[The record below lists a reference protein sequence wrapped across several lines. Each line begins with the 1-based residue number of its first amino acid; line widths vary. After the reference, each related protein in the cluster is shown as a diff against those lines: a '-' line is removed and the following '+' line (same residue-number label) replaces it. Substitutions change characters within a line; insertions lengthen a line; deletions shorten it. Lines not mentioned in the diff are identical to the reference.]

1 MKRATSLRQQIKTL
15 RRRAK
20 MLYTSAIATGI
31 ASLLVASG
39 IETAA
44 SFGGMIGYSLA
55 AVGVFALALPCIG
68 YARWLEMEADRLC
81 RPVHRQHARTPELP
95 QADDGRRRA

>member
-1 MKRATSLRQQIKTL
+1 MKPTKKTL

-20 MLYTSAIATGI
+20 LCYTSAIVAGF

-44 SFGGMIGYSLA
+44 TFGGMIGYSLA
-55 AVGVFALALPCIG
+55 AVAVFALALPCVG
-68 YARWLEMEADRLC
+68 YARWLEMEADRIG
-81 RPVHRQHARTPELP
+81 RPVHRQHARPDEHWKE
-95 QADDGRRRA
+95 AANR

>member
-1 MKRATSLRQQIKTL
+1 MKPTKKAL

-20 MLYTSAIATGI
+20 LCYTGAIVAGV

-44 SFGGMIGYSLA
+44 TFGGMIAYSLA
-55 AVGVFALALPCIG
+55 AVAVFALALPCVEC
-68 YARWLEMEADRLC
+68 ARRLEMEADRIGK
-81 RPVHRQHARTPELP
+81 PVHRQHARPDEHWEE
-95 QADDGRRRA
+95 AANR

>member
-1 MKRATSLRQQIKTL
+1 MKPTKKAL

-20 MLYTSAIATGI
+20 LCYTSAIVAGF

-44 SFGGMIGYSLA
+44 TFGGMIGYSLA
-55 AVGVFALALPCIG
+55 AVAVFALALPCVG
-68 YARWLEMEADRLC
+68 YARWLEMEADRIG
-81 RPVHRQHARTPELP
+81 RPVHRQHARPDEHWEE
-95 QADDGRRRA
+95 AANR

>member
-1 MKRATSLRQQIKTL
+1 MKPTKKVL

-20 MLYTSAIATGI
+20 LCYTSAIVAGF

-44 SFGGMIGYSLA
+44 TFGGMIGYSLA
-55 AVGVFALALPCIG
+55 AVAVFALALPCVG
-68 YARWLEMEADRLC
+68 YARWLEMEADRIG
-81 RPVHRQHARTPELP
+81 RPVHRQHARPDEHWKE
-95 QADDGRRRA
+95 AANR

>member
-1 MKRATSLRQQIKTL
+1 MKPTKKAL
-15 RRRAK
+15 RRRAN
-20 MLYTSAIATGI
+20 MLYTSAIAAGI

-55 AVGVFALALPCIG
+55 AVAVFVLTLPCVKC
-68 YARWLEMEADRLC
+68 ARRLEMEADC
-81 RPVHRQHARTPELP
+81 IGRPVHRQHARPDEHWEE
-95 QADDGRRRA
+95 AANR

>member
-1 MKRATSLRQQIKTL
+1 MQSRRKTKQTL

-20 MLYTSAIATGI
+20 LCYTGAIVAGV

-44 SFGGMIGYSLA
+44 SFGGMIAYSLA
-55 AVGVFALALPCIG
+55 AVGVFALALPCVG
-68 YARWLEMEADRLC
+68 YARWLEMEADRIG
-81 RPVHRQHARTPELP
+81 RPVHRQHARNPET
-95 QADDGRRRA
+95 QARREA

>member
-1 MKRATSLRQQIKTL
+1 MKLTKKAL

-20 MLYTSAIATGI
+20 LCYTGAIVAGV

-44 SFGGMIGYSLA
+44 SFGGMIAYSLA
-55 AVGVFALALPCIG
+55 AVGVFALALPCVG
-68 YARWLEMEADRLC
+68 YARWLEMEADRIG
-81 RPVHRQHARTPELP
+81 RPVHRQHARNPET
-95 QADDGRRRA
+95 QARREA

>member
-1 MKRATSLRQQIKTL
+1 MKPTKKAL

-20 MLYTSAIATGI
+20 LCYTGAIVAGV

-44 SFGGMIGYSLA
+44 TFGGMIGYSLA
-55 AVGVFALALPCIG
+55 AVAVFALTLPCVG
-68 YARWLEMEADRLC
+68 YARWLEMEADRIGK
-81 RPVHRQHARTPELP
+81 PVHRQHARPDEHWEE
-95 QADDGRRRA
+95 AANR

>member
-1 MKRATSLRQQIKTL
+1 MKNAYKKTL

-20 MLYTSAIATGI
+20 LCYTGAIVAGM

-44 SFGGMIGYSLA
+44 TFGGMIAYSLA
-55 AVGVFALALPCIG
+55 AVAVFALTIPCVLAG
-68 YARWLEMEADRLC
+68 RKAEQDADRIGK
-81 RPVHRQHARTPELP
+81 PVHRQHARQQELYYE
-95 QADDGRRRA
+95 QHEA